1 MLDIK
6 LPEPLALLHAAEQ
19 ALAAGALAVLVC
31 VAATRG
37 SAPRFTGAAML
48 VTQTAVTGTVG
59 GGHLEHVAITL
70 ARSGAALPQAVE
82 YPLGAVL
89 GQCCGGAMTLRY
101 EALCAGHLSALRAA
115 CDTAKTLFLFGAGH
129 VARALVPILAP
140 LPLRI
145 VWGDA
150 RDAVNTHQAPFPQAL
165 PPHIST
171 VISDTLEA
179 ELCAARSGDLALMMT
194 HSHALDERL
203 VHAALR
209 NPLLA
214 YIGVIGSATKRRLF
228 EQRLAQRGFSA
239 ADFERM
245 TCPIGLVSANTS
257 APSAAHERS
266 PHSKLPAVI
275 AALVAAQ
282 LAQFL

>member
-1 MLDIK
+1 MAS
-6 LPEPLALLHAAEQ
+6 EPTLLFQAAQQ
-19 ALAAGALAVLVC
+19 ALAVEIPAVFITVI
-31 VAATRG
+31 ATRG
-37 SAPRFTGAAML
+37 SAPRFAGATML
-48 VTQTAVTGTVG
+48 VTAQTVTGTIG
-59 GGHLEHVAITL
+59 GGHLEHMAIEL
-70 ARSGAALPQAVE
+70 ARSGVAFPLEIE
-82 YPLGAVL
+82 YPLGAAL

-101 EALCAGHLSALRAA
+101 EALRTGHLSALRAA

-165 PPHIST
+165 PTHIST

-203 VHAALR
+203 VHVALR
-209 NPLLA
+209 NPQLA

-228 EQRLAQRGFSA
+228 EQRLAQRGFGA
-239 ADFERM
+239 ADFERL